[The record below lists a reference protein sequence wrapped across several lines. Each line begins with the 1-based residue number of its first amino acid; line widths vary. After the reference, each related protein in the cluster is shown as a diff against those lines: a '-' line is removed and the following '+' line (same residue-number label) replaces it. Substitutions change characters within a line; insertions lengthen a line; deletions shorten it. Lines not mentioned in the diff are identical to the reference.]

1 MPIINCEVFL
11 TLTWS
16 NNCVI
21 TDEITQDADQ
31 NANPP
36 VLEIRA
42 PTGATFKITDIK
54 LYVQYL
60 LYQLKMIIN
69 L

>member
-42 PTGATFKITDIK
+42 PTSATFKIKT
-54 LYVQYL
+54 
-60 LYQLKMIIN
+60 
-69 L
+69 